1 MKIKQHDGWWEFTE
15 KEKQLAQYH
24 YQQKHLY
31 KVADSFVW
39 LCEEN
44 IPCGAQFI
52 TSVTEI
58 YGEESLDFAQ
68 EYLLLHGE
76 DEKTFFWEN

>member
-15 KEKQLAQYH
+15 KEKRLAQYH

-39 LCEEN
+39 LCEKN
-44 IPCGAQFI
+44 VPGGAQFI
-52 TSVTEI
+52 TSVEEI
-58 YGEESLDFAQ
+58 YAEESLDFAQ

-76 DEKTFFWEN
+76 DEKTFFWES